1 MYLLISLNIISFTVK
16 KLSHMKE
23 SFFENRKAIIVL
35 IAGCLVVLVSMGIRQ
50 TWGLFYQFFDNDL
63 GINRTQFGLAIGVQM
78 LFWGITA
85 PLFGM
90 IADKYG
96 SNRAAF
102 AAFLFY
108 IVGSYIVINQ
118 PASNSIF
125 LVSMGVIIGT
135 ALGGSAVSVPVAAV
149 GKFFSDKNR
158 TISVGIVT
166 GSASIGFFVM
176 PLFTKFSNDAYGW
189 QNTVQYFIYF
199 LIFAGI
205 CSLFL
210 FKIDFVDTTNNS
222 FTRDQTAWNAMK
234 EAFKHKGYMLLV
246 AGFVVCGFQITLVAT
261 HIPGYIQQKGLPDW
275 TAAAILALIGFFNIF
290 GTIGMGFL
298 ASKYSK
304 KILLSILYFSR
315 GVILVLF
322 LFLPAS
328 TFTALSFG
336 VLFGILWLATIPP
349 TNGIVAQI
357 FGTKYLATLFGIVFF
372 SHQVGSF
379 LGAYLGGYFFDT
391 YGSYDFAW
399 YLSIVLSAFA
409 GFVHLPI
416 DERPIMRTA

>member
-1 MYLLISLNIISFTVK
+1 
-16 KLSHMKE
+16 MKE
-23 SFFENRKAIIVL
+23 KFFENKSAIIVL

-50 TWGLFYQFFDNDL
+50 TWGLFYQFFDTDL

-78 LFWGITA
+78 LFWGISA

-96 SNRAAF
+96 SNRAVF
-102 AAFLFY
+102 VAFLFY

-118 PASNSIF
+118 PESNSIF

-189 QNTVQYFIYF
+189 QNTVQFFIYF
-199 LIFAGI
+199 LIFAAI

-210 FKIDFVDTTNNS
+210 FKKEYVDTTNNT
-222 FTRDQTAWNAMK
+222 FTRDQTVWNAIK
-234 EAFKHKGYMLLV
+234 EAFNHRGYMLLV
-246 AGFVVCGFQITLVAT
+246 AGFFVCGFQITLVAT
-261 HIPGYIQQKGLPDW
+261 HIPGYIQEKGLPDW

-315 GVILVLF
+315 GIILILF

-328 TFTALSFG
+328 TFTALAFG

-391 YGSYDFAW
+391 YGSYDYAW
-399 YLSIVLSAFA
+399 YLSIILSAFA

-416 DERPIMRTA
+416 DEKPILRTA

>member
-1 MYLLISLNIISFTVK
+1 MQNN
-16 KLSHMKE
+16 
-23 SFFENRKAIIVL
+23 FFENRKALIVL
-35 IAGCLVVLVSMGIRQ
+35 IAASLVVLISMGIRQ
-50 TWGLFYQFFDNDL
+50 TWGLFYQFFEYDL

-90 IADKYG
+90 AADKYG

-102 AAFLFY
+102 IAFIFY
-108 IVGSYIVINQ
+108 IIGSYIVLIQ

-125 LVSMGVIIGT
+125 LISMGVVIGT
-135 ALGGSAVSVPVAAV
+135 ALGGTAVSVPVAAV
-149 GKFFSDKNR
+149 GKYFSDKNR
-158 TISVGIVT
+158 TIAVGIVT
-166 GSASIGFFVM
+166 GAASIGFFIM
-176 PLFTKFSNDAYGW
+176 PLFVKFSNDAYGW
-189 QNTVQYFIYF
+189 QNTIQYFIYF

-210 FKIDFVDTTNNS
+210 FKKKSVDDLTNNS
-222 FTRDQTAWNAMK
+222 STREQTAFKALS

-246 AGFVVCGFQITLVAT
+246 AGFFVCGFQITLVAT
-261 HIPGYIQQKGLPDW
+261 HIPGYIQQKGLPEW

-290 GTIGMGFL
+290 GAIGMGFL

-322 LFLPAS
+322 LFLPS
-328 TFTALSFG
+328 SIFTALAFG
-336 VLFGILWLATIPP
+336 ILFGILWLATIPP

-357 FGTKYLATLFGIVFF
+357 FGTKFLGTLFGIVFF

-391 YGSYDFAW
+391 YGSYDYAW
-399 YLSIVLSAFA
+399 YLSIVLSVFA

-416 DERPIMRTA
+416 DERPVLRTT

>member
-1 MYLLISLNIISFTVK
+1 MSEK
-16 KLSHMKE
+16 
-23 SFFENRKAIIVL
+23 FFENKKAIIVL
-35 IAGCLVVLVSMGIRQ
+35 IAGSLVVLVSMGIRQ
-50 TWGLFYQFFDNDL
+50 TWGLFYQFFDSDL

-102 AAFLFY
+102 TAFLFY
-108 IVGSYIVINQ
+108 IIGSYIVINQ

-125 LVSMGVIIGT
+125 MVSIGVIIGT
-135 ALGGSAVSVPVAAV
+135 ALGGTAVSVPVAAV

-166 GSASIGFFVM
+166 GSASIGFFIM
-176 PLFTKFSNDAYGW
+176 PLFTKFSNDAFGW

-199 LIFAGI
+199 LIFASI

-210 FKIDFVDTTNNS
+210 FKKNYVDTTNNS
-222 FTRDQTAWNAMK
+222 FTRDQTTLTAIK
-234 EAFKHKGYMLLV
+234 EAFNHKGYMLLV
-246 AGFVVCGFQITLVAT
+246 AGFFVCGFQITLVAT

-315 GVILVLF
+315 GVILILF

-328 TFTALSFG
+328 TFTALTFG

-379 LGAYLGGYFFDT
+379 LGAYLGGYFFDV
-391 YGSYDFAW
+391 YGSYDYAW
-399 YLSIVLSAFA
+399 YLSIILSAFA

-416 DERPIMRTA
+416 DEKPILRTA

>member
-1 MYLLISLNIISFTVK
+1 MQNN
-16 KLSHMKE
+16 
-23 SFFENRKAIIVL
+23 FFENRKALIVL
-35 IAGCLVVLVSMGIRQ
+35 IAASLVVLISMGIRQ
-50 TWGLFYQFFDNDL
+50 TWGLFYQFFEYDL

-90 IADKYG
+90 AADKYG

-102 AAFLFY
+102 VAFIFY
-108 IVGSYIVINQ
+108 IIGSYIVLIQ

-125 LVSMGVIIGT
+125 LISMGVVIGT
-135 ALGGSAVSVPVAAV
+135 ALGGTAVSVPVAAV
-149 GKFFSDKNR
+149 GKYFSDKNR
-158 TISVGIVT
+158 TIAVGIVT
-166 GSASIGFFVM
+166 GAASIGFFIM
-176 PLFTKFSNDAYGW
+176 PLFVKFSNDAYGW
-189 QNTVQYFIYF
+189 QNTIQYFIYF
-199 LIFAGI
+199 LIFASI

-210 FKIDFVDTTNNS
+210 FKKKYVDLTNNTS
-222 FTRDQTAWNAMK
+222 TRDQTVFKALS

-246 AGFVVCGFQITLVAT
+246 SGFFVCGFQITLVAT
-261 HIPGYIQQKGLPDW
+261 HIPGYIQQKGLPEW

-304 KILLSILYFSR
+304 KILLSVLYFSR

-322 LFLPAS
+322 LFLPS
-328 TFTALSFG
+328 SIFTALSFG

-357 FGTKYLATLFGIVFF
+357 FGTKYLGTLFGIVFF

-379 LGAYLGGYFFDT
+379 MGAYLGGYFFDT
-391 YGSYDFAW
+391 YGSYDYAW
-399 YLSIVLSAFA
+399 YLSILLSVFA

-416 DERPIMRTA
+416 DEKPILRTA

>member
-1 MYLLISLNIISFTVK
+1 MQEKFFKDRKSL
-16 KLSHMKE
+16 
-23 SFFENRKAIIVL
+23 IVL
-35 IAGCLVVLVSMGIRQ
+35 IAASLVVLVSMGIRQ
-50 TWGLFYQFFDNDL
+50 TWGLFYQFFENDL
-63 GINRTQFGLAIGVQM
+63 GINRTQFGLAVGVQM

-102 AAFLFY
+102 VAFLLY
-108 IVGSYIVINQ
+108 IVGSYIIFSE
-118 PASNSIF
+118 PESNSIF
-125 LVSMGVIIGT
+125 VISMGVIIGT
-135 ALGGSAVSVPVAAV
+135 ALGGTAVSVPVAAV
-149 GKFFSDKNR
+149 GKYFSDKNR

-166 GSASIGFFVM
+166 GAASIGFFIM
-176 PLFTKFSNDAYGW
+176 PLFTKFSNDIYGW

-199 LIFAGI
+199 LIFASI

-210 FKIDFVDTTNNS
+210 FKKNYVDITNNN
-222 FTRDQTAWNAMK
+222 FTRDQTVFKALK

-246 AGFVVCGFQITLVAT
+246 AGFFVCGFQITLIAT

-322 LFLPAS
+322 LFLPS
-328 TFTALSFG
+328 SIFTALTFG

-357 FGTKYLATLFGIVFF
+357 FGTKYIGTLFGIVFF

-379 LGAYLGGYFFDT
+379 FGAYLGGYFFDN
-391 YGSYDFAW
+391 YGSYDYAW
-399 YLSIVLSAFA
+399 YLSILLSLFA

-416 DERPIMRTA
+416 DEKPILRTA